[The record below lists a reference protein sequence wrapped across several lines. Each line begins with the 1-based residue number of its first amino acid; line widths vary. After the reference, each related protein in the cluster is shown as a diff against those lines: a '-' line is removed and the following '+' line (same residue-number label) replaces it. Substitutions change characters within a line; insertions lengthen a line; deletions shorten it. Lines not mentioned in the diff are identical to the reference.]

1 MILKDWVRPFVFV
14 LAMMLAPTVAS
25 AQSAVDTTKPEAV
38 ATELYTRL
46 KASDWKGAAALFD
59 DGALKSFRGMLQ
71 PIADAASASDQEAG
85 AALFGG
91 IKPEALKQASD
102 AEFFAMFMGNMM
114 SRLSS
119 LGGGLGPSQVIGS
132 VAEGEDLRHVVT
144 RTNAK
149 AMGISIT
156 KMEVV
161 SMRRHGDTWK
171 VLLNGEMEGMAK
183 AIQAM
188 AAAKAGAGAPAAEGD
203 EKAPEAG
210 EKTP

>member
-1 MILKDWVRPFVFV
+1 MILKDWGRPLVFV
-14 LAMMLAPTVAS
+14 LVMMLAPTAAF
-25 AQSAVDTTKPEAV
+25 AQGVVDTTKPEAV
-38 ATELYTRL
+38 AAELYTRL

-71 PIADAASASDQEAG
+71 PIADAASASDQG
-85 AALFGG
+85 GSAALFGE

-149 AMGISIT
+149 AMGISVT

-161 SMRRHGDTWK
+161 SMRRHGDAWK

-188 AAAKAGAGAPAAEGD
+188 AAAKAGAGTPAEDD
-203 EKAPEAG
+203 EPAPEAA
-210 EKTP
+210 EKKP

>member
-1 MILKDWVRPFVFV
+1 MKLRMQASVVALMFALWFT
-14 LAMMLAPTVAS
+14 PTTW
-25 AQSAVDTTKPEAV
+25 AQTAVDTTKPEAV
-38 ATELYTRL
+38 AAELYTRL

-102 AEFFAMFMGNMM
+102 AEFFALFMGNMM

-119 LGGGLGPSQVIGS
+119 LGGGLGPSQIIGS

-161 SMRRHGDTWK
+161 SMRRRGDAWK

-188 AAAKAGAGAPAAEGD
+188 AAAKAGAGAPAAESD
-203 EKAPEAG
+203 EKAPEADG
-210 EKTP
+210 KTP

>member
-1 MILKDWVRPFVFV
+1 MILKDWGRPLVFV
-14 LAMMLAPTVAS
+14 LVMMLAPTAAF
-25 AQSAVDTTKPEAV
+25 AQGAVDTTKPEAV
-38 ATELYTRL
+38 AAELYTRL

-71 PIADAASASDQEAG
+71 PIADAASASDQG
-85 AALFGG
+85 GSAALFGE

-149 AMGISIT
+149 AMGISVT

-161 SMRRHGDTWK
+161 SMRRHGDAWK

-188 AAAKAGAGAPAAEGD
+188 AAAKAGAGTPTEDD
-203 EKAPEAG
+203 EPAPEAA
-210 EKTP
+210 EKKP